1 MTASAFDC
9 YQTLRGLRTLALRL
23 DAAEKNAL
31 AIAKYLEAQEAVTQV
46 YYPGLENDA
55 GYDLARKQQ
64 CGAGPMLSF
73 EVKGGLEAARR
84 FCEALNIFG
93 LAASLGGVESLIC
106 LPETMTHRGMEE
118 TARRAAGISDSLL
131 RVSVGI
137 ESESDLLADLE
148 TGFSAII

>member
-1 MTASAFDC
+1 M
-9 YQTLRGLRTLALRL
+9 
-23 DAAEKNAL
+23 
-31 AIAKYLEAQEAVTQV
+31 AIAKFLEAQEAVTQV
-46 YYPGLENDA
+46 YYPGLESDP
-55 GYDLARKQQ
+55 GYALTQSQQ
-64 CGAGPMLSF
+64 SGAGPMLSF
-73 EVKGGLEAARR
+73 EVKGGLEAATR
-84 FCEALNIFG
+84 FCNALNIFG

-148 TGFSAII
+148 NGFSSIS